1 MRRHPKW
8 QAASLESGTISI
20 AMAGIDFDLPIVIP
34 AEAGIQL
41 PRLAK
46 GSRAQAPRMTQGTWY

>member
-1 MRRHPKW
+1 MW